1 MYHEHLSYV
10 FATIIRKILT
20 GQIHLFESLSL
31 FYKMLRHKIESPELK
46 RKKVLAALSE
56 AADADGDFHGYE
68 PLCDILD
75 GNVAS
80 SRNSSLGETIRTTLL
95 EINEIQERN
104 RERRHKELL
113 ALLNKLFSNE
123 SPVEDASLRYSEKNF
138 EDDHNTGD
146 RSSIINKHLQT
157 DDRKVDK
164 IEATVVQNVNS
175 NILKPATGA
184 VNITSK
190 NVTNKNIKCPSSSKV
205 IASKNKS
212 EILQMR
218 AQMLE
223 MQRKKMEDRERK
235 KQECLQMKKHSI

>member
-1 MYHEHLSYV
+1 M
-10 FATIIRKILT
+10 
-20 GQIHLFESLSL
+20 
-31 FYKMLRHKIESPELK
+31 ESPELK

-56 AADADGDFHGYE
+56 SADTDGDFHGYE

-95 EINEIQERN
+95 EINDIQERN

-113 ALLNKLFSNE
+113 ALLNKLFSKE
-123 SPVEDASLRYSEKNF
+123 SPVEDTSLRYSEKNF
-138 EDDHNTGD
+138 EDEQNTGGD
-146 RSSIINKHLQT
+146 QSSTINKHLET
-157 DDRKVDK
+157 DDRKADK

-175 NILKPATGA
+175 NILKPASGA
-184 VNITSK
+184 VKITSR
-190 NVTNKNIKCPSSSKV
+190 NATNKNIKCPSSSKV

-235 KQECLQMKKHSI
+235 KKECLQMKKHSI